1 MSKVNGE
8 RIWDRLMSLAEIGA
22 TEDGGVTRYSYT
34 DLEAL
39 ANERVKSFMEEA
51 GLETGYDSVG
61 NLYGVKK
68 GRSEETILIGSHV
81 DSVPNG
87 GNFDGPLGVLAGL
100 EVLES
105 LTEQGIDLTH
115 TVKVMAFKDEEGS
128 RFGLGM
134 IGSRAVAGTLTLDEL
149 TMKDADG
156 VSIKEAM
163 EQQGYHPESIADAAL
178 DKVRA
183 YIELHIEQGKILEQ
197 AGVAA
202 GIVSGIAGPCWLRL
216 KCTGEAGHA
225 GSTPMNQRRD
235 ALVGASLIVAEIERI
250 ARSTPDLVA
259 TVGQIQVKPG
269 GTNVIPGYSEWTLD
283 LRHVNEDVRNQAEVK
298 IREAAE
304 KIAKDRGLALEIEE
318 LQRIS
323 PAPCAEAIQE
333 TIKESLIEEGI
344 EPVTLPSGAGHDGM
358 QFTGKWPMGMIFA
371 RSKEGISH
379 NPKEW
384 TSKED
389 VQTAASVLYR
399 TLCTLDKKEQL

>member
-8 RIWDRLMSLAEIGA
+8 RIWSRLMALAEIGA

-34 DLEAL
+34 DLEAK
-39 ANERVKSFMEEA
+39 ANERVMSFMEEA

-68 GRSEETILIGSHV
+68 GKTEDTILIGSHV

-87 GNFDGPLGVLAGL
+87 GNFDGPLGVLAGI

-105 LTEQGIDLTH
+105 LNEQDIELTH
-115 TVKVMAFKDEEGS
+115 TVRVMAFKDEEGS

-134 IGSRAVAGTLTLDEL
+134 IGSRAVAGILTMEELD
-149 TMKDADG
+149 MKDADG

-163 EQQGYHPESIADAAL
+163 EQQGYHPESIADASL
-178 DKVRA
+178 EHIRA

-202 GIVSGIAGPCWLRL
+202 GVVSGIAGPCWLRL

-235 ALVGASLIVAEIERI
+235 ALVGASLIVAEIEKT
-250 ARSTPDLVA
+250 ARQIPDLVA

-283 LRHVNEDVRNQAEVK
+283 LRHVHEHVRNEAEDK

-304 KIAKDRGLALEIEE
+304 HIARERDLTLEIEE

-323 PAPCAEAIQE
+323 PAPCADVIQDA
-333 TIKESLIEEGI
+333 IKESLVKEGI

-358 QFTGKWPMGMIFA
+358 QFTEKWPMGMIFA
-371 RSKEGISH
+371 RSKDGISH

-389 VQTAASVLYR
+389 VQAATSVLYQ
-399 TLCTLDKKEQL
+399 TLLNLDEKAEL

>member
-8 RIWDRLMSLAEIGA
+8 RIWNRLLSLAEIGA
-22 TEDGGVTRYSYT
+22 TNDGGVTRYSYT
-34 DLEAL
+34 DLEAQ
-39 ANERVKSFMEEA
+39 ANERVRSFMEEA
-51 GLETGYDSVG
+51 GLETGYDAVG

-68 GRSEETILIGSHV
+68 GRASETILIGSHV

-87 GNFDGPLGVLAGL
+87 GNFDGPLGVLAGI

-105 LTEQGIDLTH
+105 LNEQGIELSH
-115 TVKVMAFKDEEGS
+115 TVRVMAFKDEEGS

-134 IGSRAVAGTLTLDEL
+134 IGSRAVAGIITMDEL
-149 TMKDADG
+149 EMKDADG

-163 EQQGYHPESIADAAL
+163 KQQGYQPESITDAAL
-178 DKVRA
+178 DNVRA

-202 GIVSGIAGPCWLRL
+202 GVVSGIAGPCWLRL

-235 ALVGASLIVAEIERI
+235 ALVGASLIVAEIEQI

-283 LRHVNEDVRNQAEVK
+283 LRHVHEDVRDHAEMK
-298 IREAAE
+298 IRKAADQ
-304 KIAKDRGLALEIEE
+304 IASERGLTLEIEE

-323 PAPCAEAIQE
+323 PAPCAEVIQE
-333 TIKESLIEEGI
+333 TIKESLVEEGI

-371 RSKEGISH
+371 RSKAGISH

-389 VQTAASVLYR
+389 VQTSTSVLYQ
-399 TLCTLDKKEQL
+399 TVCTLDKKEAL